1 MHVTHGKADRIRHF
15 RKYAVGD
22 LKSQR
27 FWFRGPEQ
35 KHNLSAPNLSLFC
48 HIGRGID
55 AETWLFHLRRGDYS
69 RWIRESVKDRDLA
82 EVVRQVEER
91 CGNDPQD
98 SRQRI
103 CDAIEAKY
111 SLSV

>member
-1 MHVTHGKADRIRHF
+1 M
-15 RKYAVGD
+15 GD
-22 LKSQR
+22 LKDKS
-27 FWFRGPEQ
+27 FWFHGPKE

-55 AETWLFHLRRGDYS
+55 EETWLLHLRRGDYS
-69 RWIRESVKDRDLA
+69 RWIRESVKDKDLA

-91 CGNDPQD
+91 SDLDSQD
-98 SRQRI
+98 SRHRI

-111 SLSV
+111 SLNA